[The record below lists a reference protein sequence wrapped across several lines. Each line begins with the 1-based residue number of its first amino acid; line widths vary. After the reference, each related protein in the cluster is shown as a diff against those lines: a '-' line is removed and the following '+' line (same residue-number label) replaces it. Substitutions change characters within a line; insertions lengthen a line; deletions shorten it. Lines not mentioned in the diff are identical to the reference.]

1 MTRALDVKSIGPI
14 ARSVLSEQVSKAILN
29 GLLDGSF
36 KPGDRLVEN
45 DLSQLLGISRSPIRE
60 ALSELQKTGI
70 VVKAPSR
77 GTFIREWSP
86 KDLRELFALRALLEG
101 FAARLIAERMA
112 AGAGKELLAPLCAVV
127 AEMKRQEKKVK
138 GAEMVDLDLMFHQE
152 LWKLSQNELLT
163 WILLSL
169 SERVRLFLTIE
180 RRAKGPYR
188 NASARHQLV
197 IDAIASGNGDLAQAT
212 MQEHVTVPQLAD
224 EPKPSRKKPRKAV

>member
-1 MTRALDVKSIGPI
+1 MRRAIDGKGIGPI
-14 ARSVLSEQVSKAILN
+14 ERSVLSVQVSKVILN

-45 DLSQLLGISRSPIRE
+45 DLSRLLGISRSPIRE

-86 KDLRELFALRALLEG
+86 EDLRELFALRALLEG
-101 FAARLIAERMA
+101 FAARLIAERIA
-112 AGAGKELLAPLCAVV
+112 AGEGKELIAPLSSVV
-127 AEMKRQEKKVK
+127 AEMKKLEKAAK

-152 LWKLSQNELLT
+152 LWKLSQNELLNWT
-163 WILLSL
+163 LLSL
-169 SERVRLFLTIE
+169 SDRVRLFLTIE

-197 IDAIASGNGDLAQAT
+197 IDGIASGDGDRAEST

-224 EPKPSRKKPRKAV
+224 EPKSRAKKMRKMS